1 MSATPQMELPSAD
14 EYLAM
19 MVANNWLE
27 MGYSTVVE
35 YLARHTRPPAR
46 ILDLGCGPG
55 IFTRYLADTF
65 AAEALGVDPSD
76 DMIAVAN
83 RNFAADRVLFRAGR
97 PEEILRPLASQFD
110 IVVSCFV
117 LMHLPEADSHRQ
129 LAECARSAL
138 RPGGQAVFLDMN
150 PASVGVQF
158 ASVRNGE
165 PDVTYASGDPMV
177 TTVSTPNGPLHVHD
191 RFWSAAH
198 YRQAIES
205 AGFSVLE
212 QFTLPPPSHDGTPA
226 DQFTVLIAEKK

>member
-1 MSATPQMELPSAD
+1 MDAAPEIRLPSAD
-14 EYLAM
+14 DYLAM
-19 MVANNWLE
+19 MMANEWLD
-27 MGYSTVVE
+27 MGYSAVVE
-35 YLARHTRPPAR
+35 YLERHARPPAR

-83 RNFAADRVLFRAGR
+83 RDFATDRVRFLAGQ
-97 PEEILRPLASQFD
+97 PEDVLRPLASQFD

-117 LMHLPEADSHRQ
+117 LMHLREASSHRQ

-138 RPGGQAVFLDMN
+138 GHGGKAVFLDMN

-165 PDVTYASGDPMV
+165 PGLRYASGDPMV
-177 TTVSTPNGPLHVHD
+177 TTVSTPNGELTVHD
-191 RFWSAAH
+191 RYWSAAH
-198 YRQAIES
+198 YRQSVES
-205 AGFSVLE
+205 AGLAVLE
-212 QFTLPPPSHDGTPA
+212 QFTLPPPPRDRTLAH
-226 DQFTVLIAEKK
+226 QFTVLIAEKR